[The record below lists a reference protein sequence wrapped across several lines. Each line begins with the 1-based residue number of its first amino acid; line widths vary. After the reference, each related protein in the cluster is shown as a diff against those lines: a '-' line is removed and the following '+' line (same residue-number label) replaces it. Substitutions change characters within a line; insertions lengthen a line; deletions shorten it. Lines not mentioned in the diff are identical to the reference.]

1 MNIQSHMKINRQ
13 MAILATIRK
22 LQFAT
27 RRHLMSVHDM
37 GGIRNANRIMG
48 DLKSYVSKTMQGKE
62 YVYYLNKE
70 GHAMFGDDGKVVS
83 RGKLAH
89 ALLRNEAWLHLFC
102 PDDWQI
108 ETDIRYIKNKE
119 KKKIVPDV
127 KFRDEENI
135 LHAVEVDRSQKMKV
149 NEEKI
154 KKYEEFTQI
163 YKQKHNGKMPVI
175 HFFTV
180 TKYREKKLEE
190 LAAKYDVFV
199 KGYVIEEI

>member
-1 MNIQSHMKINRQ
+1 MSTLKQLKKERQ
-13 MAILATIRK
+13 MMILATIRK

-27 RRHLMSVHDM
+27 RRHLMCVHDM
-37 GGIRNANRIMG
+37 GGIRNANRIMK
-48 DLKSYVSKTMQGKE
+48 DLTPFISRVTYYKE

-70 GHAMFGDDGKVVS
+70 GHALLGEGKVVS
-83 RGKLAH
+83 RNRMEH
-89 ALLRNEAWLHLFC
+89 AILRNEAWLHLFC

-135 LHAVEVDRSQKMKV
+135 LHAVEVDRTQKMKV
-149 NEEKI
+149 NEEKL
-154 KKYEEFTQI
+154 KKYEELTQI

-180 TKYREKKLEE
+180 TKYREMRLEE

-199 KGYVIEEI
+199 KVYVITNI

>member
-1 MNIQSHMKINRQ
+1 MKINRQ
-13 MAILATIRK
+13 MAILAT
-22 LQFAT
+22 
-27 RRHLMSVHDM
+27 RRHLMSVHNM
-37 GGIRNANRIMG
+37 GGIRNANRILG
-48 DLKSYVSKTMQGKE
+48 DLKPYVNKTMQGKE

-119 KKKIVPDV
+119 KMKIVPDV

-190 LAAKYDVFV
+190 LAAKYDVLASV
-199 KGYVIEEI
+199 YVIEEI

>member
-27 RRHLMSVHDM
+27 RRHVMSVHDM

-48 DLKSYVSKTMQGKE
+48 DLKPYVSKVMQGKE

-89 ALLRNEAWLHLFC
+89 ALLCNEAWLHLFC

-108 ETDIRYIKNKE
+108 ETEIRYKKNGE
-119 KKKIVPDV
+119 KKRIIPDV
-127 KFRDEENI
+127 KFRDEESI

-149 NEEKI
+149 NEEKLKNI
-154 KKYEEFTQI
+154 KNSHKFINRSTMEKYQSFISLQLPNT
-163 YKQKHNGKMPVI
+163 
-175 HFFTV
+175 
-180 TKYREKKLEE
+180 EKRNWES
-190 LAAKYDVFV
+190 
-199 KGYVIEEI
+199 

>member
-1 MNIQSHMKINRQ
+1 MKENFTVLQVPYIDDKVMWEHLKEYEVEKQNIQSHMKINRQ
-13 MAILATIRK
+13 MAILATIRN

-27 RRHLMSVHDM
+27 RRHLMSVHNM

-48 DLKSYVSKTMQGKE
+48 DLKQYVSKTMQGKE

-108 ETDIRYIKNKE
+108 ETDIRY
-119 KKKIVPDV
+119 KK
-127 KFRDEENI
+127 
-135 LHAVEVDRSQKMKV
+135 
-149 NEEKI
+149 NEERRLS
-154 KKYEEFTQI
+154 Q
-163 YKQKHNGKMPVI
+163 M
-175 HFFTV
+175 
-180 TKYREKKLEE
+180 
-190 LAAKYDVFV
+190 
-199 KGYVIEEI
+199 

>member
-27 RRHLMSVHDM
+27 RRHVMSVHDM

-48 DLKSYVSKTMQGKE
+48 DLKPYLSKVMLGKE

-119 KKKIVPDV
+119 KKKIIPDV
-127 KFRDEENI
+127 KFRNEENI

-149 NEEKI
+149 NEEKL
-154 KKYEEFTQI
+154 KRYEELTQI

-190 LAAKYDVFV
+190 LAAKYEVFV
-199 KGYVIEEI
+199 KVYLLEEI

>member
-48 DLKSYVSKTMQGKE
+48 DLKPYVSKTMQGKE

-108 ETDIRYIKNKE
+108 ETEIRYKKNGV
-119 KKKIVPDV
+119 KKKIIPDV
-127 KFRDEENI
+127 KFRDEEGI
-135 LHAVEVDRSQKMKV
+135 LHAVEVDHSQKMKV
-149 NEEKI
+149 NEEKL
-154 KKYEEFTQI
+154 KKYEEFTKI
-163 YKQKHNGKMPVI
+163 YKQKYDGKMPVI

-180 TKYREKKLEE
+180 TKYREMILEE
-190 LAAKYDVFV
+190 LVAKYDVFV
-199 KGYVIEEI
+199 KVYVITII

>member
-48 DLKSYVSKTMQGKE
+48 DLKPYVSKTMHGKE

-127 KFRDEENI
+127 KFRDEESI

-149 NEEKI
+149 NEEKL
-154 KKYEEFTQI
+154 KKYEELTQI
-163 YKQKHNGKMPVI
+163 YKQKHNGKVPVI

-199 KGYVIEEI
+199 KVYVIEEI

>member
-13 MAILATIRK
+13 MVILATIRK

-27 RRHLMSVHDM
+27 RRHLMSVHNM
-37 GGIRNANRIMG
+37 GGIRNANRILG
-48 DLKSYVSKTMQGKE
+48 DLKPYVNKTMQGKE

-119 KKKIVPDV
+119 KMKIVPDV

-190 LAAKYDVFV
+190 LAAKYDVLASV
-199 KGYVIEEI
+199 YVIEEI

>member
-48 DLKSYVSKTMQGKE
+48 DLKPYVSKTIKGKE

-149 NEEKI
+149 NEEKL
-154 KKYEEFTQI
+154 KKYEELTQI

-180 TKYREKKLEE
+180 TKYRKKKLEE
-190 LAAKYDVFV
+190 FAAKYDVFMKV
-199 KGYVIEEI
+199 YIIKEI

>member
-1 MNIQSHMKINRQ
+1 MRWKNMNINRQ

-48 DLKSYVSKTMQGKE
+48 DLKPYVSKAMQGKE

-70 GHAMFGDDGKVVS
+70 GHAMFGEDDKVVS

-149 NEEKI
+149 NEEKL
-154 KKYEEFTQI
+154 KNYEEFTQI

-180 TKYREKKLEE
+180 TKYREMRLEE
-190 LAAKYDVFV
+190 LVANYDVFV
-199 KGYVIEEI
+199 KVYVITII

>member
-1 MNIQSHMKINRQ
+1 
-13 MAILATIRK
+13 
-22 LQFAT
+22 
-27 RRHLMSVHDM
+27 MSVHDM

-48 DLKSYVSKTMQGKE
+48 DLKPYVNKAMQGKE

-70 GHAMFGDDGKVVS
+70 GHAMFGDDSKVVS

-89 ALLRNEAWLHLFC
+89 ALLRNEAWLQLFC

-127 KFRDEENI
+127 KFRDEEGI
-135 LHAVEVDRSQKMKV
+135 LHAIEVDRSQKMKI
-149 NEEKI
+149 NEEKL

-163 YKQKHNGKMPVI
+163 YKQKYNGKMPVI

-190 LAAKYDVFV
+190 LAAKYDIYV
-199 KGYVIEEI
+199 KAYLILSI

>member
-27 RRHLMSVHDM
+27 RRHVMSVHDI

-48 DLKSYVSKTMQGKE
+48 DLKPYLSKTMQGKE

-70 GHAMFGDDGKVVS
+70 GHALFGDDGKVVS

-102 PDDWQI
+102 PDEWQI

-119 KKKIVPDV
+119 KKKIIPDV
-127 KFRDEENI
+127 KFRDEEGI
-135 LHAVEVDRSQKMKV
+135 LHAVEVDCSQKMKV
-149 NEEKI
+149 NEEKL
-154 KKYEEFTQI
+154 KKYEELTQI

-190 LAAKYDVFV
+190 LAAKYDIYVNV
-199 KGYVIEEI
+199 YVIPSI